1 MALSKISMSYFLESV
16 DLTLFGKKKKK
27 KMFVDITELN
37 ILRWGDYPG
46 LFGWTLS
53 IITYILTRGKQRE
66 TAPQK
71 RR

>member
-1 MALSKISMSYFLESV
+1 MA
-16 DLTLFGKKKKK
+16 KKKK